1 MRRIFLLFAVG
12 ALVTALAATT
22 AFAQDFEGEEVT
34 VTGVVEKVDPPEL
47 PGGIVAVAAEYFI
60 DDEET
65 SRRALLWECP
75 PSNKHNLGDFVGQRV
90 TVSGTR
96 RIRSDAPP
104 SVLNEG
110 PLVVCVG
117 SIEPVGNSM
126 QGETIYGT
134 EGSDNLADTQ
144 GNDTVYALGSGDTIS
159 AGNGSDTLYSGPG
172 WDYVVGGYGA
182 DILYGWTG
190 SDWLDGGAGDDDVY
204 GWKGDDLV
212 DGGTGNDNVYGGVGN
227 DAIYGYSGADTLYG
241 GNGSDFLY
249 SAGDE
254 SPDGV
259 FGGPGYDVCVIGFL
273 DSAVGCEELY
283 RQ

>member
-12 ALVTALAATT
+12 ALATTLAATT

-47 PGGIVAVAAEYFI
+47 PGGVATVAAPYFI

-65 SRRALLWECP
+65 ARRALLGGCP
-75 PSNKHNLGDFVGQRV
+75 ASNKHNLGDFVGQRV

-96 RIRSDAPP
+96 QIRSDAPP
-104 SVLNEG
+104 GVRNEG
-110 PLVVCVG
+110 PLLICVS
-117 SIEPVGNSM
+117 SIEPIGNL

-134 EGSDNLADTQ
+134 AGSDNLADTQ

-159 AGNGSDTLYSGPG
+159 AGNGSDILYGGAG

-190 SDWLDGGAGDDDVY
+190 SDWLDGGAGDDEVY

-212 DGGTGNDNVYGGVGN
+212 DGGTGNDKVYGSAGN
-227 DAIYGYSGADTLYG
+227 DAVYGFDGADELYG
-241 GNGSDFLY
+241 WTGSDFLY
-249 SAGDE
+249 SAGDG

-259 FGGPGYDVCVIGFL
+259 FGGPGYDICVVEEL